1 MYERVKDFYERIADD
16 GRIGMSHISLYMALV
31 FQGKDSSQPFLI
43 TREEIMQLSKIKSRQ
58 TYNRCMNEL
67 KEYGYIGY
75 TPSSD
80 PFSGSLIV
88 IVSLKKE

>member
-1 MYERVKDFYERIADD
+1 MRTVVGIFYEVIAED
-16 GRIGMSHISLYMALV
+16 GKIGVSHISLYMALV
-31 FQGKDSSQPFLI
+31 FQSKDGLQPFFI

-80 PFSGSLIV
+80 PFSGSVIV
-88 IVSLKKE
+88 IKSLEKE